1 MMYTQSTGMFVIID
15 IGIDQMDVKRLKL
28 ERSLFQIIR
37 HYLYYIFRR
46 YIKYQKPLVDSFTL
60 YDNGMKIQDSF
71 IPYEYLVYAS
81 CDDIV
86 LMAKREEDKIIPC
99 DNLIRIKFSEKI
111 DPKVVESNL
120 YYHLKY
126 NDISLDV
133 LDFKSI
139 KLKKFLKVYK

>member
-1 MMYTQSTGMFVIID
+1 MYTQSTGMFVIID
-15 IGIDQMDVKRLKL
+15 MGIDKMDIKRMKL
-28 ERSLFQIIR
+28 EQSMFQIIC

-46 YIKYQKPLVDSFTL
+46 YIRYQKSLVDSFTL

-71 IPYEYLVYAS
+71 IPYEYLIYAT
-81 CDDIV
+81 CDEMV
-86 LMAKREEDKIIPC
+86 LLAKKEEDKIIPC
-99 DNLIRIKFSEKI
+99 DNLMRIKFSEKI

-139 KLKKFLKVYK
+139 NLKKVC